1 MKFDRM
7 VQQDPSKSVRK
18 PEAPA
23 REPEQAPP
31 DPVARLQQ
39 VVGNKAVQRLVQDKP
54 AALPPKIQAKLSVT
68 PPDDQ
73 YEKEADAVAHEVMT
87 MPAPVQREEMPEEE
101 LQMKRIQREEMPEE
115 ELQMKAIQREEM
127 PEEELQMK
135 RIQREE
141 MPEEELQMKRIQ
153 REEMPEEELQMKRIQ
168 REEMPE
174 EELQMKAIQRQMPM
188 DDEEELQAKRV
199 QRDAE
204 QNSGLPPVTD
214 DIESQIDSSR
224 GSGSSLPDNARGF
237 FESRMDADFSGVR
250 IHTGG
255 DSDQLNRSLDARAF
269 TTGSDIFFRD
279 GEYNPD
285 SNDGRE
291 LLAHELTHVVQQN
304 AAPQRKAD
312 DQE

>member
-101 LQMKRIQREEMPEE
+101 LQMKRIQREAMPE
-115 ELQMKAIQREEM
+115 
-127 PEEELQMK
+127 EEELQMK
-135 RIQREE
+135 RIQREA
-141 MPEEELQMKRIQ
+141 MPEEEELQMKRIQ
-153 REEMPEEELQMKRIQ
+153 RQEMPEEEELQMKRIQ

-188 DDEEELQAKRV
+188 DEEEELQAKRV
-199 QRDAE
+199 QRDAA
-204 QNSGLPPVTD
+204 QDSGLPPVTD

-237 FESRMDADFSGVR
+237 FEGRMDADFSGVR
-250 IHTGG
+250 IHTGS

-304 AAPQRKAD
+304 AAAQRKAD

>member
-101 LQMKRIQREEMPEE
+101 LQMKRIQREAMPEE
-115 ELQMKAIQREEM
+115 E
-127 PEEELQMK
+127 
-135 RIQREE
+135 
-141 MPEEELQMKRIQ
+141 
-153 REEMPEEELQMKRIQ
+153 
-168 REEMPE
+168 
-174 EELQMKAIQRQMPM
+174 
-188 DDEEELQAKRV
+188 
-199 QRDAE
+199 
-204 QNSGLPPVTD
+204 
-214 DIESQIDSSR
+214 
-224 GSGSSLPDNARGF
+224 
-237 FESRMDADFSGVR
+237 
-250 IHTGG
+250 
-255 DSDQLNRSLDARAF
+255 
-269 TTGSDIFFRD
+269 
-279 GEYNPD
+279 
-285 SNDGRE
+285 
-291 LLAHELTHVVQQN
+291 
-304 AAPQRKAD
+304 
-312 DQE
+312 

>member
-115 ELQMKAIQREEM
+115 ELQMK
-127 PEEELQMK
+127 

-188 DDEEELQAKRV
+188 DEEEELQAKRV
-199 QRDAE
+199 QRDAA
-204 QNSGLPPVTD
+204 QDSGLPPVTD
-214 DIESQIDSSR
+214 NIESQIDSSR

-250 IHTGG
+250 IHTGS

-304 AAPQRKAD
+304 AAPQRKAE

>member
-1 MKFDRM
+1 
-7 VQQDPSKSVRK
+7 
-18 PEAPA
+18 
-23 REPEQAPP
+23 
-31 DPVARLQQ
+31 

-101 LQMKRIQREEMPEE
+101 LQMKRIQREAMPE
-115 ELQMKAIQREEM
+115 
-127 PEEELQMK
+127 EEELQMK
-135 RIQREE
+135 RIQRQE
-141 MPEEELQMKRIQ
+141 MPE
-153 REEMPEEELQMKRIQ
+153 EEELQMKRIQ

-188 DDEEELQAKRV
+188 DEEEELQAKRV
-199 QRDAE
+199 QRDAA
-204 QNSGLPPVTD
+204 QDSGLPPVTD

-237 FESRMDADFSGVR
+237 FEGRMDADFSGVR
-250 IHTGG
+250 IHTGS

>member
-115 ELQMKAIQREEM
+115 ELQMKA
-127 PEEELQMK
+127 
-135 RIQREE
+135 IQREE